1 MIDDT
6 NTVVLYYVHSI
17 KAAKLA
23 DILWH
28 RSQFSNQAPA
38 DVEKTPS
45 WNIQTTSY
53 NLFDYFL
60 YLNFLWFCQR
70 NWNQTSYWIYH
81 KVFYILSP
89 WLVTVGIGK
98 QEGQVSCCGRCLG
111 TSTKARQTLNL
122 LFDSNTNEF
131 RMQVNLFLFIL
142 STNFMLLRIKKVHWF
157 SNRCF
162 ARSYI
167 LSIARCNDGSSLHR
181 SR

>member
-1 MIDDT
+1 MNASKDWKSWQLFSFVSHFIAKSIAPPQKVYASPFISSHQLTNDMIDDT

-98 QEGQVSCCGRCLG
+98 QEGQV
-111 TSTKARQTLNL
+111 
-122 LFDSNTNEF
+122 
-131 RMQVNLFLFIL
+131 
-142 STNFMLLRIKKVHWF
+142 
-157 SNRCF
+157 
-162 ARSYI
+162 
-167 LSIARCNDGSSLHR
+167 
-181 SR
+181 

>member
-1 MIDDT
+1 MIWKRTYLWVFCFCLLFFLMIKRIKLVAIINKRLERLKIMTTVLFCESFHSKVDAPPQKVYASPFISSHQLTNDMIDDT

-98 QEGQVSCCGRCLG
+98 QEGQV
-111 TSTKARQTLNL
+111 
-122 LFDSNTNEF
+122 
-131 RMQVNLFLFIL
+131 
-142 STNFMLLRIKKVHWF
+142 
-157 SNRCF
+157 
-162 ARSYI
+162 
-167 LSIARCNDGSSLHR
+167 
-181 SR
+181 